1 LASRRTEALS
11 QTNHRRRRAIVLIA
25 AILFG
30 GAPAFAATPIQIVE
44 PPARPAAGETPN
56 RDANDP
62 VAVWCGKEGEK
73 LYGQHLTAVVVM
85 ASARWGTVWRAR
97 LPRRGWYV
105 VCRMGDF
112 ALLHDAAP
120 GAKPPG

>member
-1 LASRRTEALS
+1 MS
-11 QTNHRRRRAIVLIA
+11 QTNRRGRRAVALIA
-25 AILFG
+25 AIIVS
-30 GAPAFAATPIQIVE
+30 ASPAFAMTPIQIEE

-56 RDANDP
+56 RDADDP
-62 VAVWCGKEGEK
+62 AAVWCGKEGRK
-73 LYGQHLTAVVVM
+73 LYGQHLTAVVVT

-97 LPRRGWYV
+97 LPRGWTV

-112 ALLHDAAP
+112 ALIREIAP